1 MVPGSTADN
10 DIGMQL
16 RAVAILLLND
26 VAPKVF
32 QLQHSGNFDTHSD
45 QVGHDSQAPPD
56 PKRDPAHERHNAE

>member
-45 QVGHDSQAPPD
+45 QVG
-56 PKRDPAHERHNAE
+56 RVT